1 MIKIDEIK
9 VKGFKNIKSAEL
21 KLNNFNVII
30 GANNSGK
37 SNFIQVISF
46 LNYIINSA
54 SDDLEANFKKGF
66 NSTFFNEIIP
76 RQKNSRIID
85 LLNLE
90 DSSGLIEIELIFSNS
105 NTNRLFTYVLQIKW
119 IDEFFE
125 KHYKINYESLSV
137 KESNKPG
144 VKNNIF
150 NRQHEIVKYGNEF
163 SKMAVI
169 QKVPSHFSVIRLLKI
184 ISDINEGYKDAIDS
198 LNEIIKTPIFYFSHI
213 ELLKSE
219 KERVNSFNGRVVSF
233 ELENEIIKLENNG
246 KWDIYKNALKD
257 ILNIEDIGIQKNH
270 EDKSD
275 KMPLNKL
282 LFFIHNDTIKFLN
295 QFSDGTILI
304 IALITKILSNK
315 NPLFLIEEP
324 ENSIHPK
331 ALVDLIAFIKSYSEN
346 TQFIITT
353 HSITLL
359 NKTKMDDIIASS
371 IMEDGFC
378 ELYNISSRKDLKN
391 KLKRSKVNFSDELFF
406 SLEDKNEF
414 E

>member
-9 VKGFKNIKSAEL
+9 VTGFKNIKSAEL

-46 LNYIINSA
+46 LNYVINSA
-54 SDDLEANFKKGF
+54 TDELETNFEKGF
-66 NSTFFNEIIP
+66 YNTFFNEIMP
-76 RQKNSRIID
+76 RQKNSKITY
-85 LLNLE
+85 LLNVDDVL
-90 DSSGLIEIELIFSNS
+90 SYIGIELIFSNS
-105 NTNRLFTYVLQIKW
+105 KTNRQFAYILQIEC
-119 IDEFFE
+119 IDNILE
-125 KHYKINYESLSV
+125 KRYKINYESLSV
-137 KESNKPG
+137 KDANRPG
-144 VKNNIF
+144 AHNNIF
-150 NRQHEIVKYGNEF
+150 KRQKELVKYGSEF

-184 ISDINEGYKDAIDS
+184 ISDVKEDYRDAIDS
-198 LNEIIKTPIFYFSHI
+198 LNEIIKTPIFYFSQM
-213 ELLKSE
+213 ELLKTD
-219 KERVNSFNGRVVSF
+219 KERVSSFNGRVVSF
-233 ELENEIIKLENNG
+233 ELEKEIIQLEESG

-257 ILNIEDIGIQKNH
+257 ILNIEDAYIHKNH
-270 EDKSD
+270 ESD
-275 KMPLNKL
+275 KMPVTKL
-282 LFFIHNDTIKFLN
+282 LFFIHNDTIKLLN
-295 QFSDGTILI
+295 QFSDGTILV

-346 TQFIITT
+346 TQFIITS
-353 HSITLL
+353 HSIALL
-359 NKTKMDDIIASS
+359 NKTKIEDIIASS

-406 SLEDKNEF
+406 SLDDKNEF